1 MSDSAASLRWFFKVD
16 FDQVEEIL
24 FFEDASQALKD
35 QGMIYEMQ
43 QELRKA

>member
-1 MSDSAASLRWFFKVD
+1 MI
-16 FDQVEEIL
+16 EEKGGTTADEL
-24 FFEDASQALKD
+24 TNVLDMDRDKLDADIQALKD